1 MQCEY
6 KRTMKKNEV
15 VLWEEGTEQG
25 PGFYEKMF
33 TYNQI
38 PGILP
43 FVTEKTGDGIR
54 YRYKL
59 GTGESVKERYA
70 RKTMGYDQFRE
81 LLQKIMKVMEGAR
94 EYLLDER
101 DYVLLPECMIYD
113 TASEELKLCYYPMFQ
128 RNAEDQWAEL
138 LEYLLAHIDYKD
150 MSVVTAVYELYMRS
164 KKAGFG
170 FAAIREVLGEKKPAP
185 IETRLELLREAMKRP
200 QEIKTEPDDR
210 KQQENNAEFCL
221 QAGQGE
227 ESIFITHFPFLVGE
241 NARLS
246 RRGESIYVEDMK
258 SASGAFVN
266 GRRIAGNE
274 ILKLNIGDSVMLAD
288 RSYRFMRMG

>member
-6 KRTMKKNEV
+6 KKTMKKNEV
-15 VLWEEGTEQG
+15 VLWEEGIDQG

-33 TYNQI
+33 TYNQV

-43 FVTEKTGDGIR
+43 FVTEKTGGGIR

-70 RKTMGYDQFRE
+70 RNPMGYGQFRE
-81 LLQKIMKVMEGAR
+81 LLQKIVNVMEGAR

-113 TASEELKLCYYPMFQ
+113 TVSEELKLCYYPMRQ
-128 RNAEDQWAEL
+128 RNTEEQWAEL

-150 MSVVTAVYELYMRS
+150 MSVVTALYELYMRS
-164 KKAGFG
+164 KKTGFG

-200 QEIKTEPDDR
+200 QEIKAEPEDG
-210 KQQENNAEFCL
+210 KQQESNAEFRL

-227 ESIFITHFPFLVGE
+227 DSIFITHFPFIAGE
-241 NARLS
+241 KARLS
-246 RRGESIYVEDMK
+246 RRGESIYIEDIK
-258 SASGAFVN
+258 SEEGTFVN

-274 ILKLNIGDSVMLAD
+274 ILKLNIGDSIMLAD
-288 RSYRFMRMG
+288 RSYRFVRMG